1 MNASQQVMH
10 LLISSLAGL
19 VLGLLWLRF
28 LLQFLRADFYNPVAQ
43 QVERLTRPLLQPL
56 RQMLPKLGR
65 VDAAALLLIVV
76 IKLAELSF
84 TVSILQQEALSLL
97 QLLVLTVFAL
107 ASQLLY
113 FYNGALILL
122 VIMSWVV
129 AAGGY
134 HPLYALVQE
143 VTDPLCVPARRL
155 LPAMGGLDFSI
166 ILVFLGLQ
174 VAEIVLEH
182 SYAVVAAVVG
192 L

>member
-84 TVSILQQEALSLL
+84 TLSIIQQEALALP

-143 VTDPLCVPARRL
+143 VTDPLCAPARRL

-174 VAEIVLEH
+174 VAEILLEH
-182 SYAVVAAVVG
+182 SYALVAAIVG

>member
-1 MNASQQVMH
+1 MSTGQQIMH
-10 LLISSLAGL
+10 LLIATL
-19 VLGLLWLRF
+19 VGVILGLLWLRF

-43 QVERLTRPLLQPL
+43 QVERLTHHLLQPL
-56 RQMLPKLGR
+56 RQILPATGR
-65 VDAAALLLIVV
+65 VDLASLLLIVL
-76 IKLAELSF
+76 IKLAEISFSLS
-84 TVSILQQEALSLL
+84 VVQGEALNPL
-97 QLLVLTVFAL
+97 QLVVLMVFAL

-143 VTDPLCVPARRL
+143 ITDPLCAPARRL
-155 LPAMGGLDFSI
+155 LPPMGGLDFSI

-174 VAEIVLEH
+174 IAEILLAHGFE
-182 SYAVVAAVVG
+182 AIAAMVG
-192 L
+192 V

>member
-19 VLGLLWLRF
+19 ILGLLWLRF

-84 TVSILQQEALSLL
+84 TLSIIQQEALALP

-143 VTDPLCVPARRL
+143 VTDPLCAPARRL

-174 VAEIVLEH
+174 VAEILLEH
-182 SYAVVAAVVG
+182 SYALVAAIVG